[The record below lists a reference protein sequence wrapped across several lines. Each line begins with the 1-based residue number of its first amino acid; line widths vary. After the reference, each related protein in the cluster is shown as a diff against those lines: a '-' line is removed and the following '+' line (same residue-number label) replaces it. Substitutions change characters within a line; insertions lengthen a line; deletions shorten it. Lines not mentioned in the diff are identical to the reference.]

1 MTILGQPNS
10 PWEKISGQH
19 KPGMPVW
26 LWLPGWGFSGHMFSD
41 LFDALDGEHW
51 IADYCN
57 ADSEFV
63 DMSQHLLAT
72 APVAES
78 RIWVGWSLGGA
89 LAMRAVTHNT
99 ESPPSSAQ
107 DRVITLATGDRF
119 IRPDSLKE
127 DSVQEDT
134 STEETP
140 LQGMPKAEFSA
151 FREAL
156 IQSPKTGIKR
166 FTGLC
171 AKGADD
177 PRNLMRDLSSTL
189 YAADNSVIQTLNW
202 LEYEALT
209 ANQSEHTLN
218 NQAVDA
224 LHIYGTHDA
233 LNPIKMTPA
242 LCSPGKS
249 HCFFLETAGRQH
261 LFDTL
266 QSVATDI
273 PSASILSGGTN
284 AKS

>member
-1 MTILGQPNS
+1 MTILGHPNS
-10 PWEKISGQH
+10 PWEKISGQN
-19 KPGMPVW
+19 KPGTPVW
-26 LWLPGWGFSGHMFSD
+26 LWLPGWGFSGHIFSD

-51 IADYCN
+51 IADYRSV
-57 ADSEFV
+57 DSEFV
-63 DMSQHLLAT
+63 DMAQHLLTT

-89 LAMRAVTHNT
+89 LAMRAVTDNT

-119 IRPDSLKE
+119 IQPDA
-127 DSVQEDT
+127 T
-134 STEETP
+134 STEGTP
-140 LQGMPKAEFSA
+140 LQGMPKADFSA

-156 IQSPKTGIKR
+156 IQSPTTGMKR

-189 YAADNSVIQTLNW
+189 YAADDSAIQTLNW

-209 ANQSEHTLN
+209 ANQSEHKLHA
-218 NQAVDA
+218 QAVDA

-261 LFDTL
+261 LLDTL

-273 PSASILSGGTN
+273 PSASILSGGAD

>member
-1 MTILGQPNS
+1 MTILGHPNS
-10 PWEKISGQH
+10 PWEKISGQN
-19 KPGMPVW
+19 KPGTPVW
-26 LWLPGWGFSGHMFSD
+26 LWLPGWGFSGHIFSD

-51 IADYCN
+51 IADYRSV
-57 ADSEFV
+57 DSKFV
-63 DMSQHLLAT
+63 DISQHLLTT
-72 APVAES
+72 APLAES

-89 LAMRAVTHNT
+89 LAMRAVTRNT

-119 IRPDSLKE
+119 IRPDA
-127 DSVQEDT
+127 T
-134 STEETP
+134 STEGTP
-140 LQGMPKAEFSA
+140 LQGMPKDDFSA

-156 IQSPKTGIKR
+156 IQSPKTGMKR

-171 AKGADD
+171 AKGAED
-177 PRNLMRDLSSTL
+177 PRQLMRDLSSTL

-209 ANQSEHTLN
+209 ANQSEHKLHT
-218 NQAVDA
+218 QAVDA

-261 LFDTL
+261 LLDTL

-273 PSASILSGGTN
+273 PSASILSGGAD

>member
-1 MTILGQPNS
+1 MTVLGHPNS
-10 PWEKISGQH
+10 PWEKISGQN
-19 KPGMPVW
+19 KPGTPVW
-26 LWLPGWGFSGHMFSD
+26 LWLPGWGFSGHIFSD

-51 IADYCN
+51 IADYRS
-57 ADSEFV
+57 ADTGFV
-63 DMSQHLLAT
+63 DMAQHLLTT
-72 APVAES
+72 APLAES

-99 ESPPSSAQ
+99 ESPPSSAH

-119 IRPDSLKE
+119 IRPDSLQE
-127 DSVQEDT
+127 GSLQEDT
-134 STEETP
+134 STEKAP
-140 LQGMPKAEFSA
+140 LQGMPKADFSA

-156 IQSPKTGIKR
+156 IQSPTTGMKR

-189 YAADNSVIQTLNW
+189 YAADDLAIQTLNW

-218 NQAVDA
+218 AQAVDA

-261 LFDTL
+261 LLDTL

-273 PSASILSGGTN
+273 ASASIKPGGAD

>member
-1 MTILGQPNS
+1 MTILGHPNS
-10 PWEKISGQH
+10 PWEKISGQN
-19 KPGMPVW
+19 KPGTPVW
-26 LWLPGWGFSGHMFSD
+26 LWLPGWGFSGHIFSD

-51 IADYCN
+51 IADYRSV
-57 ADSEFV
+57 DSEFV
-63 DMSQHLLAT
+63 DMAQHLLTT

-89 LAMRAVTHNT
+89 LAMRAVTDNT

-119 IRPDSLKE
+119 IQPDA
-127 DSVQEDT
+127 T
-134 STEETP
+134 STEGTP
-140 LQGMPKAEFSA
+140 LQGMPKADFSA

-156 IQSPKTGIKR
+156 IQSPTTGMKR

-189 YAADNSVIQTLNW
+189 YAADDSAIQTLNW

-209 ANQSEHTLN
+209 ANQSEHKLHA
-218 NQAVDA
+218 QAVDA

-261 LFDTL
+261 LLDTL

-273 PSASILSGGTN
+273 ASASI
-284 AKS
+284 

>member
-1 MTILGQPNS
+1 MTILGHPNS
-10 PWEKISGQH
+10 PWEKISGQN
-19 KPGMPVW
+19 KPGTPVW
-26 LWLPGWGFSGHMFSD
+26 LWLPGWGFSGHIFSD

-51 IADYCN
+51 IADYRSV
-57 ADSEFV
+57 DSKFV
-63 DMSQHLLAT
+63 DISQHLLIT
-72 APVAES
+72 APLAES

-89 LAMRAVTHNT
+89 LAMRAVTDNT

-107 DRVITLATGDRF
+107 DRVITLATGDCF
-119 IRPDSLKE
+119 IRPDAA
-127 DSVQEDT
+127 
-134 STEETP
+134 STEGTP
-140 LQGMPKAEFSA
+140 LQGMPKADFSA

-156 IQSPKTGIKR
+156 IQSPTTGMKR

-171 AKGADD
+171 AKGAED

-209 ANQSEHTLN
+209 ANQSEHKLHA
-218 NQAVDA
+218 QAVDA

-261 LFDTL
+261 LLDTL

-273 PSASILSGGTN
+273 PSASILSGGAD

>member
-1 MTILGQPNS
+1 MTILEHPNS
-10 PWEKISGQH
+10 PWEKISGQN
-19 KPGMPVW
+19 KPGTPVW
-26 LWLPGWGFSGHMFSD
+26 LWLPGWGFSGHVFSD

-51 IADYCN
+51 IADYRSV
-57 ADSEFV
+57 DSEFV
-63 DMSQHLLAT
+63 DMAQHLLAT

-99 ESPPSSAQ
+99 ESPPTSAQ
-107 DRVITLATGDRF
+107 DRVVTLATGDRF
-119 IRPDSLKE
+119 IRPDSQKE
-127 DSVQEDT
+127 SSVQEDT

-140 LQGMPKAEFSA
+140 SQGMPKADFSA

-156 IQSPKTGIKR
+156 IQSPKAGIKR

-171 AKGADD
+171 AKGAED
-177 PRNLMRDLSSTL
+177 PRQLMRDLSSTL
-189 YAADNSVIQTLNW
+189 YAADHSVIQTLNW

-209 ANQSEHTLN
+209 SNQSEHNLHA
-218 NQAVDA
+218 QAVDA

-261 LFDTL
+261 LLDTL

-273 PSASILSGGTN
+273 PSASILSGGAD

>member
-1 MTILGQPNS
+1 MTILGHPNS
-10 PWEKISGQH
+10 PWEKISGQN
-19 KPGMPVW
+19 KPGTPVW
-26 LWLPGWGFSGHMFSD
+26 LWLPGWGFSGHIFSD

-51 IADYCN
+51 IADYRSV
-57 ADSEFV
+57 DSEFV
-63 DMSQHLLAT
+63 DMAQHLLTT

-89 LAMRAVTHNT
+89 LAMRAVTDNT

-119 IRPDSLKE
+119 IQPDA
-127 DSVQEDT
+127 T
-134 STEETP
+134 STEGTP
-140 LQGMPKAEFSA
+140 LQGMPKDDFSA

-156 IQSPKTGIKR
+156 IQSPTTGMKR

-171 AKGADD
+171 AKGAED
-177 PRNLMRDLSSTL
+177 PRQLMRDLSSTL

-209 ANQSEHTLN
+209 ANQSEHKLN
-218 NQAVDA
+218 AQAVDA

-261 LFDTL
+261 LLDTL

-273 PSASILSGGTN
+273 PSASILSGGAD